1 MKKIITLLA
10 VFFSIISIAQPSKEK
25 IEKVKALKIAYI
37 SKELNLTSAEA
48 EKFWP
53 IYNVYDEKQFE
64 LRHNK
69 MKTIMTKYKN
79 DGLDKLN
86 EKEATAILS
95 EMEAIDE
102 ELLALRKK
110 FVKDAKE
117 IIGAKKVLQL
127 KKVEEEFTRTLFKQ
141 YKGKGEKGEKGEKGP
156 K

>member
-1 MKKIITLLA
+1 MKKLFTLM
-10 VFFSIISIAQPSKEK
+10 VVMFSIISFAQPSKEK
-25 IEKVKALKIAYI
+25 IEKVKALKVAYI
-37 SKELNLTSAEA
+37 TKELSLTSAEA

-53 IYNVYDEKQFE
+53 VYNAYDEKQFE

-69 MKTIMTKYKN
+69 MRTIMKKYKD

-86 EKEATAILS
+86 DKEASIILS
-95 EMEAIDE
+95 EMESIDE

-141 YKGKGEKGEKGEKGP
+141 YRGKGEKGEKGEKGP